1 MTFLT
6 HDVRQAFRALRRN
19 PGFTAAAACTLAL
32 GIGAAT
38 VIFSAVHGLLL
49 APLPFP
55 DSGRLLSLWEKNPER
70 GWYKNWVARAN
81 YLDWREQCRAFA
93 SMAAYWEEPETAVVT
108 GSGEPAAVKGTRAS
122 ASLFAVLGVAP
133 ALGRTL
139 VDAEDWT
146 TSERALVI
154 SDGLWRSRFG
164 ADPRVVG
171 RAMQLNGDSWTI
183 VGVAPRGF
191 DFPRG
196 RSSTGA
202 PSAWT
207 PPSGCSRVSDAR
219 TCCASWAGSPR
230 A

>member
-1 MTFLT
+1 MSFLT

-70 GWYKNWVARAN
+70 GWYQNWVARAN

-108 GSGEPAAVKGTRAS
+108 GSGEPAAVRAHAHPRACSRSSASPRPWAALWSTRRTGPRRSGSSSSPMGSGGAASVPIRAS
-122 ASLFAVLGVAP
+122 
-133 ALGRTL
+133 
-139 VDAEDWT
+139 
-146 TSERALVI
+146 
-154 SDGLWRSRFG
+154 
-164 ADPRVVG
+164 
-171 RAMQLNGDSWTI
+171 
-183 VGVAPRGF
+183 
-191 DFPRG
+191 
-196 RSSTGA
+196 
-202 PSAWT
+202 SAG
-207 PPSGCSRVSDAR
+207 PCS
-219 TCCASWAGSPR
+219 
-230 A
+230 